1 MSKSMSRSCLF
12 GDLRYW
18 PPRAEP
24 SALGDY
30 IYITATSFILSCSIT
45 YPLTSHY
52 LSLRYLDQ
60 WISRSR
66 GLVDAT
72 QSCNLAHSPMCS
84 TPSYQ
89 FYIPLQRL
97 LLATA
102 VILANYGTL
111 GKRGVSHL
119 HHMSHPP
126 LPLLEGRQQATSVPL
141 VISNLCRETIFP
153 GLLTQSGTGPGT
165 GGFSLSSGSTKQ
177 FTVSE
182 DWQGRVWG
190 RTNCSFNSDGT
201 APASGIPGV
210 ACSSGDCG
218 GNVNCRGAV
227 CRTLAR
233 WRSPRF

>member
-1 MSKSMSRSCLF
+1 
-12 GDLRYW
+12 
-18 PPRAEP
+18 
-24 SALGDY
+24 
-30 IYITATSFILSCSIT
+30 
-45 YPLTSHY
+45 
-52 LSLRYLDQ
+52 
-60 WISRSR
+60 
-66 GLVDAT
+66 
-72 QSCNLAHSPMCS
+72 MCS
-84 TPSYQ
+84 KPSNRLH
-89 FYIPLQRL
+89 ISPQRL
-97 LLATA
+97 LLAIL
-102 VILANYGTL
+102 VILANHGTL
-111 GKRGVSHL
+111 GKRGVSHR

-126 LPLLEGRQQATSVPL
+126 LRLLEGRQEATSVPL

-218 GNVNCRGAV
+218 GIVNCRGAV
-227 CRTLAR
+227 CRSLTR
-233 WRSPRF
+233 KRSPRF